1 MPPVPSS
8 PFGDGFLQSSTD
20 TKRHIRHNTSS
31 VTMMYVYSHHSRM
44 DNKKVPL
51 RVLVPPDFKRKL
63 KALAAVQETTIGAI
77 LRHLIGDKL
86 DKEYEENVK

>member
-1 MPPVPSS
+1 
-8 PFGDGFLQSSTD
+8 
-20 TKRHIRHNTSS
+20 
-31 VTMMYVYSHHSRM
+31 M